1 MKYGFLNCLKTAAQA
16 AASAPLQASSGER
29 TAVSWPPTLVFSSCH
44 LVSDGQPGSPGRTRL
59 KAGVWARAE
68 AGKIDR
74 QAAVLRRSRRFMELS
89 RAECV
94 ARIAIVLAPDCGAF
108 CDDRRG
114 SWDDRH
120 AGWDERDER
129 SAPNRRQ
136 SLEALAIAAAE
147 VHLGAILQAD
157 APVAAHPGHDL

>member
-44 LVSDGQPGSPGRTRL
+44 LASDGQPASPGRTRL
-59 KAGVWARAE
+59 KAGVWACAA

-94 ARIAIVLAPDCGAF
+94 ARLAIVLAPDSGAF
-108 CDDRRG
+108 CDDRREP
-114 SWDDRH
+114 WDDRR
-120 AGWDERDER
+120 ARWDERSVPDW
-129 SAPNRRQ
+129 SVPDW
-136 SLEALAIAAAE
+136 S
-147 VHLGAILQAD
+147 VPD
-157 APVAAHPGHDL
+157 WSVPDWSVPDWS